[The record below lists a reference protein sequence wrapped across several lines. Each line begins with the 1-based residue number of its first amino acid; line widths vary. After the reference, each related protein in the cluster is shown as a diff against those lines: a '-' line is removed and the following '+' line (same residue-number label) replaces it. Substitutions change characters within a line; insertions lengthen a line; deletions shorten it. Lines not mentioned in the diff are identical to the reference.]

1 MNKEEYK
8 DLLRNHYPEEPE
20 NVLEL
25 AWHFHGVDKAKKY
38 IKVLMTCN
46 NYADVATKAILK
58 MYVSCDID
66 SVKAVSEKFIAVLL
80 PFTCMERATNAHS
93 VTYHVRKMLDNKDV
107 KRERRSKE
115 EQMCQ
120 EHILQ
125 QANVSTCTAD
135 ISIQIQF
142 ATDNEDFIR
151 QILYFA
157 ETSNKV
163 FIKVEKKHTA
173 SSLFAL
179 RQDLAAIHSLK
190 SYLYKKLA
198 SSFRR
203 CLALPLSTR
212 EKVRRVVWG

>member
-8 DLLRNHYPEEPE
+8 NLLRNHYPWEPE
-20 NVLEL
+20 DVLEL

-46 NYADVATKAILK
+46 NYADVATKAILE

-66 SVKAVSEKFIAVLL
+66 SVKAVSEKFIAMLL

-107 KRERRSKE
+107 KRERKSKE
-115 EQMCQ
+115 EQMRQ
-120 EHILQ
+120 EYFLR
-125 QANVSTCTAD
+125 QANVSPRTAD

-142 ATDNEDFIR
+142 TTDNEDFIR

-163 FIKVEKKHTA
+163 FVKVGKKHTA
-173 SSLFAL
+173 SDLFAL
-179 RQDLAAIHSLK
+179 RQDFTVIHSLK
-190 SYLYKKLA
+190 SYYKKLV

-203 CLALPLSTR
+203 CLTLPLSTR
-212 EKVRRVVWG
+212 EKMRKVVWG